1 MSTPLRILQQYW
13 HHSAFRGNQEAIIHA
28 VLQKKDVLAL
38 LPTGG
43 GKSICFQVPAMM
55 MDGVCIVI
63 SPLLALMK
71 DQVENLNT
79 KGISAVFLH
88 GGLSQTEVQTILE
101 DIVSGEYKFLYLS
114 PERLETNL
122 FKAYLEQFNCCLI
135 AVDEAHC
142 VSQWGYDFRQPYLR
156 IANIRYELRNV
167 PMIALTASATPLVQ
181 VDIVDKLKLW
191 NASIFKQSF
200 ERANLSYSVFSV
212 DSKINKATEILKNV
226 PGSSIIYCRSRNQTK
241 DIANLLSLQNISA
254 DYYHAG
260 LSQEERNN
268 KQQNWISNKVRVIV
282 CTNAFGMGIDKPDV
296 RTVMHFDVP
305 DCLESYYQEAGRAGR
320 DGKKSYAILLYDEYE
335 LTRLKMMPDVRFPS
349 FDEIK
354 KVYQALAGF
363 LNIPVGSGE
372 SMFYDFDI
380 STFSNNFKFKTPHV
394 LAILCVLQQEGHL
407 AFNENVFLPT
417 RVMFTAPKKVLEEFE
432 FAHPQLDTV
441 VKCLLRSY
449 AGIYDTYT
457 SISEKQIAQKLR
469 INEAMVKD
477 KLMQLRSFG
486 IIQLSPQKETPQIHF
501 LLNRAPANFLII
513 NHQGYAERKR
523 MYKERVDKMLAYL
536 SLTNQC
542 RGQYIA
548 FYFGDNE
555 ANACGICDTCL
566 NKKKKSITSNDVD
579 KIQKE
584 VYDYLQN
591 GERSVKGLLEQF
603 TIISKDKIW
612 EVLQLLQDQKKIEI
626 DDRGMI
632 IKSK

>member
-1 MSTPLRILQQYW
+1 LSTPSQILEQYW
-13 HHSAFRGNQEAIIHA
+13 HHSAFRGNQKAIIDA

-63 SPLLALMK
+63 SPLIALMK
-71 DQVENLNT
+71 DQVENLTN

-88 GGLSQTEVQTILE
+88 GGLSQTEVQHILE
-101 DIVSGEYKFLYLS
+101 DVVSGEYKFLYLS

-122 FKAYLEQFNCCLI
+122 FKAYLVQFNCCLI

-156 IANIRYELRNV
+156 IANIKYELRNV

-181 VDIVDKLKLW
+181 QDIVDKLKLW
-191 NASIFKQSF
+191 NAHVFRQSF

-212 DSKINKATEILKNV
+212 DSKINKAIEILQNV
-226 PGSSIIYCRSRNQTK
+226 PGSSLIYCRSRNQTK

-254 DYYHAG
+254 DFYHAG
-260 LSQEERNN
+260 LSQEERNS
-268 KQQNWISNKVRVIV
+268 KQQNWIGNKIRVIV

-320 DGKKSYAILLYDEYE
+320 DGKKAYAVLLYDQYE
-335 LTRLKMMPDVRFPS
+335 VTRLESMPDVRFPS
-349 FDEIK
+349 FEEIK
-354 KVYQALAGF
+354 KVYQALADF
-363 LNIPVGSGE
+363 LNIPVGLGE
-372 SMFYDFDI
+372 SMFYNFDI
-380 STFSNNFKFKTPHV
+380 STFATNFKFKTPLV
-394 LAILCVLQQEGHL
+394 LAILGVLQQEGHL

-417 RVMFTAPKKVLEEFE
+417 KVMFTAPKTVLEEFE

-449 AGIYDTYT
+449 EGIYDSYT
-457 SISEKQIAQKLR
+457 SISEKQIALKLR
-469 INEAMVKD
+469 MKEAMVEE
-477 KLMQLRSFG
+477 KLMQLLSFG
-486 IIQLSPQKETPQIHF
+486 IIQLSPHKETPQIQF

-513 NHQGYAERKR
+513 NHQGYAERKK
-523 MYKERVDKMLAYL
+523 MYKERIDYMLAYL
-536 SLTNQC
+536 FLTNQC

-555 ANACGICDTCL
+555 AKACGICDTCL
-566 NKKKKSITSNDVD
+566 NKKKKNTTSNEVE

-584 VYDYLQN
+584 VYDYLQTGDN
-591 GERSVKGLLEQF
+591 TVKGLLEHITF
-603 TIISKDKIW
+603 ISKDKTW
-612 EVLQLLQDQKKIEI
+612 EVLQLLQDQNRIGI
-626 DDRGMI
+626 DDRGI
-632 IKSK
+632 ITKR